1 MFEFFSQ
8 VIGFFQTIFA
18 MIVNIC
24 TSLLTLFYTLQI
36 GSSFTGAVLSFFPA
50 VIAASMTAVVAISVV
65 KLIIGR

>member
-36 GSSFTGAVLSFFPA
+36 GSSFIGAVLSFFPA